1 MKGGSQMNQEGLTTE
16 DEEEITQ
23 ELTELFL

>member
-1 MKGGSQMNQEGLTTE
+1 MKGGSQMNQEDLTTE